1 MKISDFILKNISAH
15 PSDIVKLSMKEFGI
29 TRPAVH
35 KHLKKLIE
43 EKKILA
49 KGGTKSRIY
58 LLTEEAPI
66 YFKIDVKKGLDE
78 SKVWEEHLEVFAHKL
93 PKNVYS
99 ICYYGF
105 TEMVNN
111 VIDHSGAT
119 KLLVEFQMSKD
130 KIRFLI
136 HDNGIGIFEKIKKT
150 LHLKNYH
157 EALLHLT
164 KGKFT
169 TDPTKHTGE
178 GIFFTSRAF
187 DQFHLVANQVKYSRY
202 DDENDWLV
210 NTSEKTKGTLVEM
223 EIEKES
229 PKILK
234 RIFDKYAPVKDDYSF
249 NKTEV
254 LVALGLNPDEHY
266 ISRSQAKRILLG
278 LDKFKHIILDFKR
291 VQTVGQGFVDEV
303 FRVFQNEHPDIKI
316 TSRNENKD
324 VDFMIRRGR

>member
-1 MKISDFILKNISAH
+1 MKISDFILQNISAH

-43 EKKILA
+43 EKKVVA
-49 KGGTKSRIY
+49 EGGTKSRVY
-58 LLTEEAPI
+58 HLSETVPI
-66 YFKIDVKKGLDE
+66 CFYVKVKKGLNE
-78 SKVWEEHLEVFAHKL
+78 SKVWEEHLEALTHKL

-111 VIDHSGAT
+111 VIDHSGA
-119 KLLVEFQMSKD
+119 KSFFVSFQID
-130 KIRFLI
+130 KNKVRFLI
-136 HDNGIGIFEKIKKT
+136 GDNGIGIFEKIKKT
-150 LHLKNYH
+150 LHLENYR

-169 TDPTKHTGE
+169 TDPSKHTGE

-187 DQFHLVANQVKYSRY
+187 DEFHLTANEIKYSRF
-202 DDENDWLV
+202 DENDWLIH
-210 NTSEKTKGTLVEM
+210 
-223 EIEKES
+223 IEKETQGTDVEMLIDKDS
-229 PKILK
+229 PKVLK
-234 RIFDKYAPVKDDYSF
+234 KIFDKYAPAKDDYSF

-254 LVALGLNPDEHY
+254 LVALGLNPDEVY

-303 FRVFQNEHPDIKI
+303 FRVFKNEHPQIKI
-316 TSRNENKD
+316 TSINANED
-324 VDFMIRRGR
+324 VDFMIRRGK